1 MNKLI
6 ASAAYDITKRY
17 ARDRNYEADAADAY
31 MKQSLEAKKDADCVL
46 DSMKFSPHVRAQLD
60 SQLVVPSYKIVGLH
74 AVDSKPC
81 KVSMTTSNDRDASVS
96 AAD

>member
-1 MNKLI
+1 MSRGT
-6 ASAAYDITKRY
+6 AHHHVA
-17 ARDRNYEADAADAY
+17 
-31 MKQSLEAKKDADCVL
+31 L
-46 DSMKFSPHVRAQLD
+46 DVAPLPHVRAQLD